1 MNDLTLQKAR
11 AYEAEHGAAISPAE
25 RPAYHMT
32 PYVGWLNDP
41 NGFSYYKGKYHQF
54 YQYNPYDVRWAP
66 MHWGH
71 AVSTDLLHW
80 EYLPCALAPDSPA
93 DNGPGCFSGSATQM
107 DDGKQLLMYTS
118 VVAEK
123 QPNGE
128 MRDIQTQS
136 IAIGDG
142 LNYEKPACN
151 PVLTQKDLPEGFSR
165 FDFRDPKIWR
175 ETDGTY
181 SAVTV
186 CLAEDGSG
194 AAVLFQSKDGFD
206 WHFVTVLERCNNQ
219 YGKMWECPDF
229 FPLDGKQ
236 ILMLGPMEMLPKGEF
251 HNGHNVIAFIGSY
264 DEVTHTFTRENVQQ
278 MDGGID
284 FYATQ
289 TTLAPDGR
297 RLMTAWLQTWSD
309 TEDKPQGCK
318 WFGQTICPRELHIK
332 DGRILQTP
340 VRELDAVHGKRTL
353 HENVTVQS
361 ETSLE
366 GIKGRV
372 ADLTVTVQPGE
383 YRSLTL
389 NTAAAARRRPA
400 FWVLLLHRADPQ
412 AVVLHIQ
419 PAVVARHALNRV
431 ASIAVFAVR
440 YNDRRF
446 KIKSGTRR
454 EAGAVHVVVV
464 HGAVGADAVRA
475 AAIRVRGAQAPADG
489 GRRLVQIGDAL
500 CVVGE
505 IAERLALR
513 LPAAHARLRAG
524 DGKALA
530 VDRVQRRHLVA
541 LRHHNGDGD
550 QALPDFLVQL
560 QRPDAVTEVVQ
571 GAAEVTV
578 FVVVAVGGVPCDLTE
593 SILADKGH
601 ARAGAVVVIVQL
613 DELGGLA
620 VFRQLHQAAVC
631 QIGK

>member
-107 DDGKQLLMYTS
+107 DDGRQLLMYTS

-151 PVLTQKDLPEGFSR
+151 PVLTQKDLPEGFSK

-236 ILMLGPMEMLPKGEF
+236 VLMLG
-251 HNGHNVIAFIGSY
+251 
-264 DEVTHTFTRENVQQ
+264 R
-278 MDGGID
+278 
-284 FYATQ
+284 
-289 TTLAPDGR
+289 GR
-297 RLMTAWLQTWSD
+297 TA
-309 TEDKPQGCK
+309 
-318 WFGQTICPRELHIK
+318 
-332 DGRILQTP
+332 
-340 VRELDAVHGKRTL
+340 
-353 HENVTVQS
+353 N
-361 ETSLE
+361 
-366 GIKGRV
+366 
-372 ADLTVTVQPGE
+372 
-383 YRSLTL
+383 
-389 NTAAAARRRPA
+389 
-400 FWVLLLHRADPQ
+400 
-412 AVVLHIQ
+412 
-419 PAVVARHALNRV
+419 
-431 ASIAVFAVR
+431 
-440 YNDRRF
+440 
-446 KIKSGTRR
+446 
-454 EAGAVHVVVV
+454 
-464 HGAVGADAVRA
+464 
-475 AAIRVRGAQAPADG
+475 
-489 GRRLVQIGDAL
+489 
-500 CVVGE
+500 
-505 IAERLALR
+505 
-513 LPAAHARLRAG
+513 
-524 DGKALA
+524 
-530 VDRVQRRHLVA
+530 
-541 LRHHNGDGD
+541 
-550 QALPDFLVQL
+550 
-560 QRPDAVTEVVQ
+560 
-571 GAAEVTV
+571 
-578 FVVVAVGGVPCDLTE
+578 
-593 SILADKGH
+593 
-601 ARAGAVVVIVQL
+601 
-613 DELGGLA
+613 
-620 VFRQLHQAAVC
+620 
-631 QIGK
+631 

>member
-1 MNDLTLQKAR
+1 MPSEILNKAR

-93 DNGPGCFSGSATQM
+93 DNGPGCFSGSATEM

-118 VVAEK
+118 VIAEK

-142 LNYEKPACN
+142 LDYEKPACN
-151 PVLTQKDLPEGFSR
+151 PVLTQKDLPEGFSK

-175 ETDGTY
+175 EADGTY

-236 ILMLGPMEMLPKGEF
+236 VLMLGPMEMLPKGEF

-264 DEVTHTFTRENVQQ
+264 DKATHTFTKENVQL

-297 RLMTAWLQTWSD
+297 RIMTAWLQTWSD
-309 TEDKPQGCK
+309 TEDKPKGCK

-332 DGRILQTP
+332 DGRIVQTP
-340 VRELDAVHGKRTL
+340 VRECSSRQAHLPRECDGARRNFSGRHQRPCGRPDRHG
-353 HENVTVQS
+353 
-361 ETSLE
+361 
-366 GIKGRV
+366 
-372 ADLTVTVQPGE
+372 
-383 YRSLTL
+383 
-389 NTAAAARRRPA
+389 AARRIPHLHPEAGRRCRPSHQPDLRPLHLA
-400 FWVLLLHRADPQ
+400 ADAGSQLCRFPCRHRAP
-412 AVVLHIQ
+412 
-419 PAVVARHALNRV
+419 P
-431 ASIAVFAVR
+431 
-440 YNDRRF
+440 
-446 KIKSGTRR
+446 
-454 EAGAVHVVVV
+454 
-464 HGAVGADAVRA
+464 
-475 AAIRVRGAQAPADG
+475 
-489 GRRLVQIGDAL
+489 
-500 CVVGE
+500 
-505 IAERLALR
+505 
-513 LPAAHARLRAG
+513 
-524 DGKALA
+524 
-530 VDRVQRRHLVA
+530 
-541 LRHHNGDGD
+541 
-550 QALPDFLVQL
+550 QL
-560 QRPDAVTEVVQ
+560 QGPQPERCTQTPY
-571 GAAEVTV
+571 
-578 FVVVAVGGVPCDLTE
+578 P
-593 SILADKGH
+593 
-601 ARAGAVVVIVQL
+601 AGQKQHRS
-613 DELGGLA
+613 
-620 VFRQLHQAAVC
+620 FRQRW
-631 QIGK
+631 

>member
-41 NGFSYYKGKYHQF
+41 NGFSFYQGKYHQF

-80 EYLPCALAPDSPA
+80 EYLPCALAPDSPV
-93 DNGPGCFSGSATQM
+93 DNGPGCFSGSATVM

-118 VVAEK
+118 VIAEK

-151 PVLTQKDLPEGFSR
+151 PVLTQKDLPEGFSK

-175 ETDGTY
+175 EADGTY

-194 AAVLFQSKDGFD
+194 AAALFQSKDGFD

-236 ILMLGPMEMLPKGEF
+236 VLMLGPMEMLPKGEF

-264 DEVTHTFTRENVQQ
+264 DEATHTFTKENVQL

-289 TTLAPDGR
+289 TTLAPDGKGTR
-297 RLMTAWLQTWSD
+297 
-309 TEDKPQGCK
+309 GCHAVRK
-318 WFGQTICPRELHIK
+318 YLRAFGDAAVFEHQHQLPR
-332 DGRILQTP
+332 
-340 VRELDAVHGKRTL
+340 
-353 HENVTVQS
+353 N
-361 ETSLE
+361 
-366 GIKGRV
+366 
-372 ADLTVTVQPGE
+372 
-383 YRSLTL
+383 
-389 NTAAAARRRPA
+389 
-400 FWVLLLHRADPQ
+400 
-412 AVVLHIQ
+412 
-419 PAVVARHALNRV
+419 AVVAPHSGGVRRKRITRQAQIIQNSEADRTNRVRQGQRAAGQAENVLRKQRIIHIGQKAGEKRAKSGQKRHESTSLLPQFLLMQINGDARALPNAGGQRHAAMEHFSGLMDEVQPQSGGFLPTAPVVAGISLLEHARHILRCNADACVCHDNRRG
-431 ASIAVFAVR
+431 AGHANADAAAVGVLDSVGQQLVENEQQPFAVR
-440 YNDRRF
+440 QGAFGGRLVLQTQLLADEQGRKVANRLPNDRVKRH
-446 KIKSGTRR
+446 TRQHKVFCR
-454 EAGAVHVVVV
+454 IAQP
-464 HGAVGADAVRA
+464 
-475 AAIRVRGAQAPADG
+475 RVA
-489 GRRLVQIGDAL
+489 
-500 CVVGE
+500 
-505 IAERLALR
+505 
-513 LPAAHARLRAG
+513 
-524 DGKALA
+524 
-530 VDRVQRRHLVA
+530 
-541 LRHHNGDGD
+541 
-550 QALPDFLVQL
+550 
-560 QRPDAVTEVVQ
+560 
-571 GAAEVTV
+571 
-578 FVVVAVGGVPCDLTE
+578 
-593 SILADKGH
+593 
-601 ARAGAVVVIVQL
+601 
-613 DELGGLA
+613 
-620 VFRQLHQAAVC
+620 
-631 QIGK
+631 

>member
-11 AYEAEHGAAISPAE
+11 AYEAEHGAAIPPAE

-80 EYLPCALAPDSPA
+80 EYLPCALAPDSPV
-93 DNGPGCFSGSATQM
+93 DNGPGCFSGSATEM

-142 LNYEKPACN
+142 LDYEKPACN
-151 PVLTQKDLPEGFSR
+151 PVLTQKDLPEGFSK

-175 ETDGTY
+175 EADGTY
-181 SAVTV
+181 SVVTV
-186 CLAEDGSG
+186 CRAEDDSG
-194 AAVLFQSKDGFD
+194 AAALFQSKDGFD

-236 ILMLGPMEMLPKGEF
+236 VLMLGPMEMLPKGEF

-264 DEVTHTFTRENVQQ
+264 DEVTHTFTKENVQL

-297 RLMTAWLQTWSD
+297 RIMTAWLQTWSD

-340 VRELDAVHGKRTL
+340 VRELDAVHGKRTF
-353 HENVTVQS
+353 HENVTVQG

-366 GIKGRV
+366 SIKGRV

-383 YRSLTL
+383 YRSFTLKLAADADHHTSLTYDPYTSQLTL
-389 NTAAAARRRPA
+389 DRSYAGS
-400 FWVLLLHRADPQ
+400 RADIVHTRSCKVRSQ
-412 AVVLHIQ
+412 NG
-419 PAVVARHALNRV
+419 ALKLRILLDKN
-431 ASIAVFAVR
+431 SIEVFA
-440 YNDRRF
+440 NDGEQTMTAW
-446 KIKSGTRR
+446 IYTPQS
-454 EAGAVHVVVV
+454 
-464 HGAVGADAVRA
+464 
-475 AAIRVRGAQAPADG
+475 ADG
-489 GRRLVQIGDAL
+489 IAFAAD
-500 CVVGE
+500 GE
-505 IAERLALR
+505 A
-513 LPAAHARLRAG
+513 
-524 DGKALA
+524 
-530 VDRVQRRHLVA
+530 
-541 LRHHNGDGD
+541 
-550 QALPDFLVQL
+550 
-560 QRPDAVTEVVQ
+560 T
-571 GAAEVTV
+571 VTV
-578 FVVVAVGGVPCDLTE
+578 EQF
-593 SILADKGH
+593 
-601 ARAGAVVVIVQL
+601 
-613 DELGGLA
+613 ELNL
-620 VFRQLHQAAVC
+620 
-631 QIGK
+631 